1 MLHICIPAYNEAQT
15 IGVLLWRIRTV
26 FQSYSREYEVVVYN
40 DGSTDATAETL
51 EPYMKV
57 LPLTILGGPEH
68 RGYSAALDALARSV
82 STRTRYPRRD
92 AMVVMQADFTD
103 QPEYLPE
110 LIKRFEGGADVVV
123 AERPLQGLT
132 PPPARLLRRVA
143 PWVTRPFVSVPGI
156 SDPFGSYRL
165 YRITVVRDVLKEA
178 GDGPIV
184 TREGWA
190 ANVELLVK
198 AARVAR
204 RVETVAVD
212 PRYDLRE
219 RATRVRPL
227 NDLVTLYRY
236 GWSARGR
243 QRLTEKTS

>member
-1 MLHICIPAYNEAQT
+1 M
-15 IGVLLWRIRTV
+15 V
-26 FQSYSREYEVVVYN
+26 RE
-40 DGSTDATAETL
+40 
-51 EPYMKV
+51 
-57 LPLTILGGPEH
+57 
-68 RGYSAALDALARSV
+68 
-82 STRTRYPRRD
+82 
-92 AMVVMQADFTD
+92 
-103 QPEYLPE
+103 
-110 LIKRFEGGADVVV
+110 
-123 AERPLQGLT
+123 
-132 PPPARLLRRVA
+132 
-143 PWVTRPFVSVPGI
+143 
-156 SDPFGSYRL
+156 
-165 YRITVVRDVLKEA
+165 VLKES

-236 GWSARGR
+236 SWSARGR